1 MFVHDRHPV
10 ANFTTHI
17 GVAASAGAAIA
28 ASGLS
33 AQIWPLTQAPAIVL
47 LVALG
52 GIMPDIDA
60 DKSRSAR
67 LIFTVLAITAA
78 LSALALARPSLSILG
93 ATCLALGL
101 YVGIRDVVAVVFR
114 ALTRHRA
121 SWHSLL
127 AVTAVLLSTTTVSY
141 RCFGQPARL
150 AWSHGMAMAAGML
163 IHLLL
168 DECFSIDLEGAR
180 LKRSFGTALKLFDY
194 RRPYATALMAGATL
208 LVMAWTPHWPF

>member
-1 MFVHDRHPV
+1 MYTTLIVL
-10 ANFTTHI
+10 ANFTTHL
-17 GVAASAGAAIA
+17 GVAASIGAAFA

-33 AQIWPLTQAPAIVL
+33 AGFWPLAQAPAIVI

-60 DKSRSAR
+60 DKSHSTR
-67 LIFTVLAITAA
+67 LIFSVLAITAA
-78 LSALALARPSLSILG
+78 LAALALARPMLSALG

-101 YVGIRDVVAVVFR
+101 YVGIRDVVAVIFR

-127 AVTAVLLSTTTVSY
+127 AVATVTLSTVTVSF
-141 RCFGQPARL
+141 RCFAQPPGL
-150 AWSHGMAMAAGML
+150 AWSDGLAVALGML
-163 IHLLL
+163 VHLLL

-194 RRPYATALMAGATL
+194 RRPVATALMAGATL
-208 LVMAWTPHWPF
+208 LMVPWLPRWPF

>member
-1 MFVHDRHPV
+1 M
-10 ANFTTHI
+10 ANFSTHI
-17 GVAASAGAAIA
+17 SVAAGAGAAIA
-28 ASGLS
+28 AFGLS
-33 AQIWPLTQAPAIVL
+33 ANLWPLTQTPAIVI

-60 DKSRSAR
+60 DKSYACR
-67 LIFTVLAITAA
+67 LIFTVFAITAA
-78 LSALALARPSLSILG
+78 LAALALARPPLSLVG

-101 YVGIRDVVAVVFR
+101 YIAIRDVIGVAFR
-114 ALTRHRA
+114 TLTRHRA

-127 AVTAVLLSTTTVSY
+127 AVAAVMFTTVTISF
-141 RCFGQPARL
+141 RCFGQPAQL
-150 AWSHGMAMAAGML
+150 AWSHGLAMAAGML

-194 RRPYATALMAGATL
+194 RRPIATALMAGATV
-208 LVMAWTPHWPF
+208 LVMPWVPTWPF

>member
-1 MFVHDRHPV
+1 M

-17 GVAASAGAAIA
+17 GVAASAGAVIA

-33 AQIWPLTQAPAIVL
+33 AQLWPLTQAPAIVL

-60 DKSRSAR
+60 DKSHSTR

-78 LSALALARPSLSILG
+78 LAALALTQTSLSWLG

-101 YVGIRDVVAVVFR
+101 YVGIRDVFAVVFR

-127 AVTAVLLSTTTVSY
+127 AIAGVMFSTVTISF

-150 AWSHGMAMAAGML
+150 AWSDGLAVALGML

-194 RRPYATALMAGATL
+194 RRPYATALMASATML
-208 LVMAWTPHWPF
+208 IMPWMPRWPF

>member
-1 MFVHDRHPV
+1 MYTTHSVL

-17 GVAASAGAAIA
+17 GVAASVGTAFA

-33 AQIWPLTQAPAIVL
+33 AGVWSLSQTPALVV

-60 DKSRSAR
+60 DKSHSTR
-67 LIFTVLAITAA
+67 LIFTVLAVTAA
-78 LSALALARPSLSILG
+78 LAALALARPILSALG
-93 ATCLALGL
+93 ATCLALAL

-127 AVTAVLLSTTTVSY
+127 AVAAVTFSTVAISF
-141 RCFGQPARL
+141 RCFAQPARL
-150 AWSHGMAMAAGML
+150 AWSDGLAVALGML

-194 RRPYATALMAGATL
+194 RRPVATALMAGATL
-208 LVMAWTPHWPF
+208 LVMPWMPRWPF